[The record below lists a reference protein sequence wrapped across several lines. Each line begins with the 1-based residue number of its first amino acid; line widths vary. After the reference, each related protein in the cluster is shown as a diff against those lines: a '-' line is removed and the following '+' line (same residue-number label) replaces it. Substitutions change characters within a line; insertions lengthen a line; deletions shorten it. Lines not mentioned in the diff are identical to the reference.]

1 MKSSDEMINDL
12 FKRRDQYTED
22 KKRKRAARMRVL
34 IPVCATCCVL
44 LLGFGVWKSG
54 LLRRNPG
61 TNNGGNMTGQTT
73 VTPGET
79 NNTPAPTEANNTPT
93 PTVANNTPTPTD
105 IPLELDKSQ
114 ELTASSSGA
123 APETK
128 KMDDTMRTAYETFA
142 YKLFAQLPEG
152 ESRKM
157 ISPFSIYVAL
167 SMLADGAD
175 GDTLA
180 QLDELLGLTA
190 EERNAYLA
198 GWLQDLEG
206 NTSFTN
212 ADSVWINEKLKSNV
226 PKDFLDICAQYY
238 KSAVF
243 STPMDDSTVE
253 DVNAW
258 VKAKTRNMIDKLID
272 EISPL
277 TATILMNAIT
287 MDAKWEEEF
296 DEKETRKY
304 DFMKED
310 DTIEEV
316 DMMFGDQTGG
326 YLINDLAYG
335 FIKQYK
341 GGEFSYIALMPRR
354 ENEVSLDQLI
364 ASLSPETVRS
374 LIDNQYDHEMTIGI
388 PKYEA
393 EYSIELS
400 DVLKQLGVTDAFDEG
415 KANLSRMIENFDN
428 NVFVGKVNHKTFI
441 SMDEKGTKAAAVT
454 EVGTEWKSGPKWVAL
469 DHPFVYMIVDSTGL
483 PIFIGTFEG

>member
-22 KKRKRAARMRVL
+22 KKRKRAARMRIL
-34 IPVCATCCVL
+34 IPVCAPCCVL

-180 QLDELLGLTA
+180 QLDALLGLTA

-198 GWLQDLEG
+198 GWIQDLE
-206 NTSFTN
+206 TIRRSSETMFTN

-253 DVNAW
+253 GINAW
-258 VKAKTRNMIDKLID
+258 AKAKTADMID
-272 EISPL
+272 EIIEELDPY
-277 TATILMNAIT
+277 TVMVLMNA
-287 MDAKWEEEF
+287 
-296 DEKETRKY
+296 
-304 DFMKED
+304 
-310 DTIEEV
+310 
-316 DMMFGDQTGG
+316 
-326 YLINDLAYG
+326 
-335 FIKQYK
+335 
-341 GGEFSYIALMPRR
+341 
-354 ENEVSLDQLI
+354 
-364 ASLSPETVRS
+364 
-374 LIDNQYDHEMTIGI
+374 
-388 PKYEA
+388 
-393 EYSIELS
+393 
-400 DVLKQLGVTDAFDEG
+400 
-415 KANLSRMIENFDN
+415 
-428 NVFVGKVNHKTFI
+428 
-441 SMDEKGTKAAAVT
+441 
-454 EVGTEWKSGPKWVAL
+454 
-469 DHPFVYMIVDSTGL
+469 
-483 PIFIGTFEG
+483 

>member
-12 FKRRDQYTED
+12 FKRRDRYTED
-22 KKRKRAARMRVL
+22 KKRKRAARMKIL
-34 IPVCATCCVL
+34 IPVCAACCVV

-61 TNNGGNMTGQTT
+61 TNNAGNMTGQTT

-93 PTVANNTPTPTD
+93 PTVANNTPTD

-198 GWLQDLEG
+198 GWLQDLED

-212 ADSVWINEKLKSNV
+212 ADSVWINEKLRSNV

-272 EISPL
+272 KISPL
-277 TATILMNAIT
+277 TATILMNAISF
-287 MDAKWEEEF
+287 DAKWEEEF
-296 DEKETRKY
+296 DEEKTRKY

-310 DTIEEV
+310 DSIEAV

-326 YLINDLAYG
+326 YLENALAYG

-341 GGEFSYIALMPRR
+341 GGEFSYIALLPKRW
-354 ENEVSLDQLI
+354 NEVSLDQLL
-364 ASLSPETVRS
+364 ASLSPESVRS
-374 LIDNQYDHEMTIGI
+374 LVDNQYDREMRIGI

-400 DVLKQLGVTDAFDEG
+400 DVLQQLGVTDAFDEG
-415 KANLSRMIENFDN
+415 KANLSRMIKNFDH
-428 NVFVGKVNHKTFI
+428 NVFVDKVNHKTFI

-454 EVGTEWKSGPKWVAL
+454 EVEVKWLSGPEWVVL
-469 DHPFVYMIVDSTGL
+469 DHPFVYIIVDSNGL
-483 PIFIGTFEG
+483 PIFLGTFEG